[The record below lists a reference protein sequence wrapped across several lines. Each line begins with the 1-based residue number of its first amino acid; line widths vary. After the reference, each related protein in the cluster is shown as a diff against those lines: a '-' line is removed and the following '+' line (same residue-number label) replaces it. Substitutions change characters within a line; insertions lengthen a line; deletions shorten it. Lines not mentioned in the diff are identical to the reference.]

1 MLAQQSSK
9 SSLNINNNNNICNK
23 GQLHHHDARNH
34 QQHTQRQPT
43 SSSHI
48 IIYARTGAL
57 RAVCA
62 STSFSVMRVVCNRRR
77 ASISPNS
84 ADLGDRA
91 LRLAWQ
97 TCLPLHLS
105 AVYLRSAK
113 GPSGYAARH
122 PWSSCATPSDLGHG
136 CVAKGCQ
143 QCDRTRSPRIART
156 QTTRNS
162 MASAHPC
169 SFRSWQNVELAKP
182 TPCQAVG
189 RPHLVY
195 LGQASK
201 LLGLSGELGSFFA
214 HTGYPPPTNSSS
226 VNCARTPCSTFALL
240 LNLSLETWLREL
252 PTSAEWLWASEDSR
266 RRYVQL
272 SAQAQRY
279 RSHTEPV
286 LVSEKSWPTH
296 HKS

>member
-1 MLAQQSSK
+1 
-9 SSLNINNNNNICNK
+9 
-23 GQLHHHDARNH
+23 
-34 QQHTQRQPT
+34 
-43 SSSHI
+43 
-48 IIYARTGAL
+48 
-57 RAVCA
+57 
-62 STSFSVMRVVCNRRR
+62 MRVVCNRRR

-113 GPSGYAARH
+113 GPSGYAARF

-143 QCDRTRSPRIART
+143 QCDRTRSPRIAPTKTKRAEVNGICT
-156 QTTRNS
+156 PMLLS
-162 MASAHPC
+162 
-169 SFRSWQNVELAKP
+169 ELAKRGTGQTNSLP
-182 TPCQAVG
+182 SGGASASGLCGTSEQTP
-189 RPHLVY
+189 
-195 LGQASK
+195 
-201 LLGLSGELGSFFA
+201 GSIWRAGVICA

-252 PTSAEWLWASEDSR
+252 PTSAEWPWASEDSP

-272 SAQAQRY
+272 SARAQRY
-279 RSHTEPV
+279 RPHTEPV
-286 LVSEKSWPTH
+286 LV
-296 HKS
+296 